1 MLTAP
6 LYILLAYYWILFY
19 TLNSILYEFYLLP
32 SVKYKSIDINTILQ
46 EIDAS
51 EYELLKLKAE
61 LVKEDKQSVKTEA
74 AALREEV
81 AIIKD
86 KAVEGLVEDVQ
97 SQYFISVGLIEQSNE
112 NLRQLIEMNEK
123 ISENSNQTLEYIR

>member
-1 MLTAP
+1 M
-6 LYILLAYYWILFY
+6 
-19 TLNSILYEFYLLP
+19 NSILYEFYLLP

-123 ISENSNQTLEYIR
+123 ISENSNQTLEYIRYVDCD

>member
-1 MLTAP
+1 MLTIES
-6 LYILLAYYWILFY
+6 YFIHWILFY
-19 TLNSILYEFYLLP
+19 TSSQFYLLP

>member
-1 MLTAP
+1 MRP
-6 LYILLAYYWILFY
+6 Q
-19 TLNSILYEFYLLP
+19 FYLLTAFGQIET
-32 SVKYKSIDINTILQ
+32 IDINTMLQ

-51 EYELLKLKAE
+51 ENKLFKLKAE

-81 AIIKD
+81 AIVKD

-123 ISENSNQTLEYIR
+123 ISGNSNQTLEYIR